1 MVAALE
7 EMLSLLTQIIYTS
20 QTKMDYANSKYNYV
34 TLEISSSIDILS
46 LCVCVSLY
54 CLECFNKS

>member
-20 QTKMDYANSKYNYV
+20 QTKMDCANSKYNYV
-34 TLEISSSIDILS
+34 TLEISSSIDIL
-46 LCVCVSLY
+46 CVCVS